1 MTKTEQF
8 DKAWRLAFRKDDFS
22 LFDEVYHPDFKGIA
36 PVTEVEVNID
46 GFKEVVRTIKDFIIF
61 TPAETLVES
70 DDFLKVHRYNW
81 LKEAEVF
88 SSVTISLTY
97 KDGKIVSQGYSF
109 EELDYDPSEGQDWNW
124 EDYE

>member
-1 MTKTEQF
+1 M
-8 DKAWRLAFRKDDFS
+8 
-22 LFDEVYHPDFKGIA
+22 
-36 PVTEVEVNID
+36 
-46 GFKEVVRTIKDFIIF
+46 RTIKDFIIF

-70 DDFLKVHRYNW
+70 DDFLKVHRYNR

-97 KDGKIVSQGYSF
+97 KDVKIVSQGYSF
-109 EELDYDPSEGQDWNW
+109 EELGYDPSEGQDWNW

>member
-8 DKAWRLAFRKDDFS
+8 DKAWQLAFRKDDFS

-70 DDFLKVHRYNW
+70 LPRCC
-81 LKEAEVF
+81 
-88 SSVTISLTY
+88 SLTR
-97 KDGKIVSQGYSF
+97 
-109 EELDYDPSEGQDWNW
+109 
-124 EDYE
+124 

>member
-1 MTKTEQF
+1 MTKVEAF
-8 DKAWRLAFRKDDFS
+8 EKAWLLAFRKDDFS

-70 DDFLKVHRYNW
+70 NDFLKVYRYNW

-109 EELDYDPSEGQDWNW
+109 EELDCDPSEGQDWNW